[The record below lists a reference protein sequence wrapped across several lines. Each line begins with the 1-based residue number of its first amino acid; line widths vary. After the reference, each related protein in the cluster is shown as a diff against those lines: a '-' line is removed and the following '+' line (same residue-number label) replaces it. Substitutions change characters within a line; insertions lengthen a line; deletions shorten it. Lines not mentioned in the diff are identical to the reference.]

1 MAIKTQEQTIPSPSE
16 LENQQSKNF
25 TTEEINE
32 LKSLQSEINQL
43 TLSFGQL
50 HLSKIKLKEQE
61 TFLRD
66 KLKDL
71 EASESKLAKSLT
83 AKYGKGSLDI
93 DTGKFTPSE

>member
-1 MAIKTQEQTIPSPSE
+1 MAIKDNKIPSPETIKSTPQSFSE
-16 LENQQSKNF
+16 KELD
-25 TTEEINE
+25 EIKE
-32 LKSLQSEINQL
+32 LRNQL
-43 TLSFGQL
+43 NNLSFQFGSL
-50 HLSKIKLKEQE
+50 NIRKIKLKEQE